1 MASAERTSKSD
12 ATQIYDYETRRLYN
26 FGAKEAIAVFP
37 LRSFHIN
44 SLPPFHHK
52 INFDSMMQSELHSNA
67 ITLNNLGVF
76 LLQQGASEQAL
87 ETLHDALDTLRVSYD
102 ESTLT
107 TPEKLVKCA
116 LDAGDRIEKAA
127 EKVLHPMRAMSP
139 LSVELVSWED
149 MDDNPPTTATPYG
162 AVSLLAF
169 SLDASSDVSQ
179 RDREIDA
186 AIFCHNFALAHL
198 ALMSGSS
205 TPARLNSGALSLLR
219 MSCSFLFK
227 AIDEGLEDGGD
238 DDWMADFSANRL
250 STLAVAIMSNLVFAL
265 LNEGLDTEARAFQQ
279 KLLDIVQSLSA
290 VEEVQTAFCRAPA
303 AAAA

>member
-1 MASAERTSKSD
+1 
-12 ATQIYDYETRRLYN
+12 
-26 FGAKEAIAVFP
+26 
-37 LRSFHIN
+37 
-44 SLPPFHHK
+44 
-52 INFDSMMQSELHSNA
+52 MMQSELHSNA

-76 LLQQGASEQAL
+76 LLQQGASKQAL

-127 EKVLHPMRAMSP
+127 EKVLHPMRVMTP

-149 MDDNPPTTATPYG
+149 MDDSPPTTATPYG

-219 MSCSFLFK
+219 MSCSFMFK
-227 AIDEGLEDGGD
+227 TIDEGLRDGGD
-238 DDWMADFSANRL
+238 DWMDDFCANRL

-279 KLLDIVQSLSA
+279 KLFDIVQSLSA